1 MKKNLLILSLLS
13 LSLAGC
19 GKASQPTITPS
30 SPSVSEQPSISNK
43 DTTSV
48 APSVSQGSGL
58 EFEPSKTVTSL
69 FSYLDKQAREV
80 ENQNGVSYHRDYYFY
95 ELGYFANHKVTE
107 KSEDGEAFSN
117 HALFVSGN
125 EKKTTSYDH
134 KDDKDI
140 EEDTYLSLNQR
151 EGNIYYSILDYG
163 KGKEKDKASKTT
175 VGNSNQATYQKR
187 RI

>member
-58 EFEPSKTVTSL
+58 EF
-69 FSYLDKQAREV
+69 
-80 ENQNGVSYHRDYYFY
+80 
-95 ELGYFANHKVTE
+95 
-107 KSEDGEAFSN
+107 
-117 HALFVSGN
+117 
-125 EKKTTSYDH
+125 
-134 KDDKDI
+134 
-140 EEDTYLSLNQR
+140 
-151 EGNIYYSILDYG
+151 
-163 KGKEKDKASKTT
+163 
-175 VGNSNQATYQKR
+175 
-187 RI
+187 